1 MDNRE
6 SIEKTRQGFEESF
19 RLGAYYNR
27 QTRDEKHLEQILNSV
42 PVEQGMKI
50 LDLGTGSGYLAFP
63 FAEKHR
69 GAEVVGLDI
78 VEKALEENRKKA
90 GQNGL
95 SNLKFVCY
103 DGVDFPFDDST
114 FDVVITRY
122 ALHHFPTIL
131 HTFAEISRV
140 LTKNGLFFLS
150 DPAPNDDD
158 KRRFVDEYMQM
169 KNDGHIRFYTKD
181 EWTEAA
187 KSAGLSCIDGFETSI
202 RLSRKKSTAIGF
214 DEIIKR
220 HDEKVIKGYG
230 VEVVGDEIWITEKV
244 NNLLFRNEK

>member
-1 MDNRE
+1 
-6 SIEKTRQGFEESF
+6 
-19 RLGAYYNR
+19 
-27 QTRDEKHLEQILNSV
+27 
-42 PVEQGMKI
+42 MKI

-150 DPAPNDDD
+150 DSAPNDDD
-158 KRRFVDEYMQM
+158 ERRFVDEYMQM

-202 RLSRKKSTAIGF
+202 RFPRKKSTAIGF